1 MSEPQRPQPNISVL
15 EGVVIVIGM
24 ILGAG
29 IFKAPS
35 LVAMFSSSEAM
46 FIGLWV
52 LGGVIVLAGAL
63 CYAELAA
70 AHPHAGGEYHF
81 LTRAYG
87 APTGLLFAWARC
99 TVIQTGAIAAVAF
112 VYGDYANVLV
122 PLGRFGPSIH
132 AFFAIVVLTAIN
144 LRGTMEGKQTQIVLT
159 ILEFSAIL
167 VVSIAGLLL
176 AQAAPGTPPAA
187 ASSGG
192 GNLGL
197 AMVFIML
204 TYGGWNE
211 AAYLSGEMKD
221 VRRNMLRVLLWGTAI
236 IVGAYLLVNFAYLQA
251 LGLNGMKQ
259 SNAVAADVMRLAFG
273 DSGAWLISIVV
284 MVAALSTINATIFTG
299 ARTSWAVGADIP
311 VLNTL
316 GVWSPRGHN
325 PANALLLQGAIAL
338 LLTLLG
344 AFSRDGFEAMVA
356 YTAPVF
362 WLFLFLTG
370 LALIVFRVK
379 QPERDLPF
387 RVPLYPLPP
396 VILCAASAWM
406 FYSGLVYAGRGA
418 LLGVAVL
425 LVGTPLIWLQGR
437 RERQPQQT

>member
-1 MSEPQRPQPNISVL
+1 MSEPQRPQPNISVM

-35 LVAMFSSSEAM
+35 LVATFSSSEAM
-46 FIGLWV
+46 FIGLWL

-63 CYAELAA
+63 CYVELGA

-144 LRGTMEGKQTQIVLT
+144 LRGTVEGKQTQIVLT

-167 VVSIAGLLL
+167 VVSLAGLWV
-176 AQAAPGTPPAA
+176 AQAAPGTPPP
-187 ASSGG
+187 ASSSG

-221 VRRNMLRVLLWGTAI
+221 VRRNMLRVLLWATAI
-236 IVGAYLLVNFAYLQA
+236 IVAAYLLINFAYLQA

-311 VLNTL
+311 VLNGL

-344 AFSRDGFEAMVA
+344 AVSRDGFEAMVA

-406 FYSGLVYAGRGA
+406 FYSSLVYAGPGA

-425 LVGTPLIWLQGR
+425 LVGAPLIWLQGR

>member
-1 MSEPQRPQPNISVL
+1 MSEPQRPQPNISVM

-35 LVAMFSSSEAM
+35 LVAMFSSSEVM
-46 FIGLWV
+46 FIGLWL

-63 CYAELAA
+63 CYAELGA

-144 LRGTMEGKQTQIVLT
+144 LRGTVEGKQTQIVLT

-167 VVSIAGLLL
+167 LVSIAGLLL
-176 AQAAPGTPPAA
+176 AKAAPGTPPAA

-221 VRRNMLRVLLWGTAI
+221 VRRNMLRVLLWGTGI
-236 IVGAYLLVNFAYLQA
+236 IVVAYLLINFAYLHA

-311 VLNTL
+311 VLNSL
-316 GVWSPRGHN
+316 GVWSSRGHN

-338 LLTLLG
+338 LLTFLG
-344 AFSRDGFEAMVA
+344 AVSRDGFEAMVA

-362 WLFLFLTG
+362 WLFLFLAG
-370 LALIVFRVK
+370 LSLIVFRVK
-379 QPERDLPF
+379 QPERDLPY

-406 FYSGLVYAGRGA
+406 VYSSLVYAGAGA

-425 LVGTPLIWLQGR
+425 LLGAPLIWLQTR